1 MTLMI
6 PETSVNS
13 SEMLALP
20 PIPGSPA
27 PYKDQQN
34 ALKEMNA
41 NQIDP
46 HEVGQVITQL

>member
-6 PETSVNS
+6 PETSGEQ

-27 PYKDQQN
+27 PYK
-34 ALKEMNA
+34 E
-41 NQIDP
+41 
-46 HEVGQVITQL
+46 